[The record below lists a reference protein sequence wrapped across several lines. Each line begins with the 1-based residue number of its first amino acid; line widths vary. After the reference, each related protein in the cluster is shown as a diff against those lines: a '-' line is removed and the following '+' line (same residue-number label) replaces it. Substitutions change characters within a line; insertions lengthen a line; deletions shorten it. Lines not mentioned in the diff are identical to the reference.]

1 MYIFI
6 NFSIEFKIKHP
17 LSRDYIME
25 IRSINAMRGP
35 NYWSVRRHKLIVMVL
50 DLKEMEEMPSNKIE
64 GFDKRLEAMFPT
76 MYSHRCSVGTPGGF
90 FERVVEGTWMGHI
103 IEHIALE
110 IQTLAGMDTGF
121 GRTRGYGEEGV
132 YNVVFSYI
140 EENVGRFAAKVSV
153 AICEALIAGEDYD
166 MTDDIQRMRE
176 IREDERLGPSTG
188 SIVQE
193 AVNRGIPW
201 IRLNKYSLVQLGYG
215 ANQKRIQ
222 ATVTSETS
230 SIGVELA
237 CDKEDTKYL
246 LEQAEVEVPRGDII
260 RRERSL
266 QDACDYV
273 GFPLV
278 IKPIDGNHGR
288 GITVD
293 INNYDDALV
302 AFHHAK
308 DSSKSGAI
316 IVEKFI
322 TGEDYRLLVINNVLV
337 AAAIRTPAHVVGD
350 GKSTI
355 QELIDKVNSDP
366 RRGYG
371 HEKVLTQIT
380 TNELTKTLI
389 SQAGYSLDS
398 VLPADE
404 RLILK
409 DTANLSTGGTAE
421 DITDIVHP
429 ANVSMVERISKIIDL
444 DICGVDIMTTDITK
458 PLSETGGAV
467 LEVNAGP
474 GFRMHLAPT
483 TGLPRN
489 VAAPV
494 IDKFFPNG
502 ETGRIPIIAITG
514 TNGKTTTT
522 RLLAHIAK
530 MNGYRVGYTTSDGVY
545 IQNRL
550 LMTGDCT
557 GPASA
562 EFVLKDPT
570 VNFAVLESARGGLL
584 RAGLGFKKCDVAIV
598 TNVAA
603 DHLGL
608 KGIHTV
614 EQLAKVKGVVPE
626 TVLPDGYAI
635 LNADDDLVFNM
646 RRNIECN
653 LALFSMDENNPH
665 IKALQ
670 RKGGITAIY
679 ENGFVTICRGEWKMR
694 VMKAEDIPLT
704 YGGKAKF
711 MIQNVLPA
719 ILAANIQGISIE
731 DMKAALETFIPSA
744 SQTPGRLNLFKFND
758 FSILLDYA
766 HNPAGMRALK
776 NFTDELDA
784 TVKVGIIAGI
794 GDRREEDNNEMGSI
808 AAEMFDEIIIRQ
820 DKRLRGKTEEQL
832 IKMLGDGIKMKDPN
846 KKTTIIPSEK
856 EAITHAVKNAV
867 KGSLIVLCSDVIPEA
882 LDLVKKFKEQ
892 EANGE
897 LLIRG

>member
-1 MYIFI
+1 M
-6 NFSIEFKIKHP
+6 KI
-17 LSRDYIME
+17 RE
-25 IRSINAMRGP
+25 INAMRGP

-50 DLKEMEEMPSNKIE
+50 DLEEMEELPSNKID
-64 GFDKRLEAMFPT
+64 GFNDRLKNMFPT
-76 MYSHRCSVGTPGGF
+76 MYEHRCSVGEPGGF
-90 FERVVEGTWMGHI
+90 FQRVEEGTWMGHI

-110 IQTLAGMDTGF
+110 IQTLAGMDVGF
-121 GRTRGYGEEGV
+121 GRTRGYGEHGV
-132 YNVVFSYI
+132 YSVVFAYM
-140 EENVGRFAAKVSV
+140 EESVGRYAAEASV
-153 AICEALIAGEDYD
+153 RICEALIKGEDYD
-166 MTDDIQRMRE
+166 MSDDIQKMRE
-176 IREDERLGPSTG
+176 LREDDRLGPSTG
-188 SIVQE
+188 SIVEE
-193 AVNRGIPW
+193 AEARGIPW
-201 IRLNKYSLVQLGYG
+201 IRLNKYSLCQLGYG

-266 QDACDYV
+266 EEACRYV
-273 GFPLV
+273 GYPLV
-278 IKPIDGNHGR
+278 IKPVDGNHGR

-293 INNYDDALV
+293 IQNYEDALK
-302 AFHHAK
+302 AFNNAK
-308 DSSKSGAI
+308 ESSRSGAI

-322 TGEDYRLLVINNVLV
+322 TGEDYRLLVINNKLV
-337 AAAIRTPAHVVGD
+337 AGAKRTPAHVIGN
-350 GKSTI
+350 GKSTV
-355 QELIDKVNSDP
+355 QELIDEVNKDP

-371 HEKVLTQIT
+371 HENVLTQIT
-380 TNELTKTLI
+380 VNELTKNI
-389 SQAGYSLDS
+389 IKDAGYTLES
-398 VLPADE
+398 VIPEGE

-421 DITDIVHP
+421 DVTDIIHP
-429 ANVSMVERISKIIDL
+429 ANVSMAERISKIIDL
-444 DICGVDIMTTDITK
+444 DICGIDIMTTDISK

-494 IDKFFPNG
+494 IDKLFPKKG
-502 ETGRIPIIAITG
+502 DTGRIPIIAITG
-514 TNGKTTTT
+514 TNGKTTTS
-522 RLLAHIAK
+522 RLMAHIAK

-570 VNFAVLESARGGLL
+570 VNFAVLECARGGLL

-608 KGIHTV
+608 KGIHTI
-614 EQLAKVKGVVPE
+614 EQLAKVKGVIPE
-626 TVLPDGYAI
+626 TVLPGGYAI
-635 LNADDDLVFNM
+635 LNADDDLVYDM
-646 RRNIECN
+646 RRSVECN
-653 LALFSMDENNPH
+653 VALFSMDENNPR

-670 RKGGITAIY
+670 RLNGITAVY
-679 ENGFVTICRGEWKMR
+679 ENGYVTICRGVWKMR
-694 VMKAEDIPLT
+694 LMKAENIPLT

-711 MIQNVLPA
+711 MIQNVLGA
-719 ILAANIQGISIE
+719 ILAAHVQGISIE
-731 DMKAALETFIPSA
+731 DIKAALETFIPSA
-744 SQTPGRLNLFKFND
+744 SQTPGRLNLFEFND
-758 FSILLDYA
+758 FTILLDYA

-776 NFTDELDA
+776 KFTDELEA
-784 TVKVGIIAGI
+784 TVKVGIIAGV
-794 GDRREEDNNEMGSI
+794 GDRREEDTNEIGSI

-820 DKRLRGKTEEQL
+820 DKRLRGRTEQEL
-832 IKMLGDGIKMKDPN
+832 IKMLNDGIQKKDPN

-856 EAITHAVKNAV
+856 EAIKYAVKNAV
-867 KGSLIVLCSDVIPEA
+867 KGSLIILCSDVIPDA
-882 LDLVKKFKEQ
+882 LDLVKHFKEQ
-892 EANGE
+892 EAKGE
-897 LLIRG
+897 LNYAD

>member
-1 MYIFI
+1 M
-6 NFSIEFKIKHP
+6 KI
-17 LSRDYIME
+17 I
-25 IRSINAMRGP
+25 SINAMRGP
-35 NYWSVRRHKLIVMVL
+35 NYWSIRRHKLIVMVL
-50 DLKEMEEMPSNKIE
+50 DLEEMEELPSNKID
-64 GFDKRLEAMFPT
+64 GFSDRLEAMFPT
-76 MYSHRCSVGTPGGF
+76 MYEHRCSVGTAGGF
-90 FERVVEGTWMGHI
+90 FQRVEEGTWMGHI

-110 IQTLAGMDTGF
+110 IQTLAGMDVGF
-121 GRTRGYGEEGV
+121 GRTRGYGEHGV
-132 YNVVFSYI
+132 YNVVFAYM
-140 EENVGRFAAKVSV
+140 EESVGRFAAKSAVR
-153 AICEALIAGEDYD
+153 ICEALIAGEDYD
-166 MTDDIQRMRE
+166 LTDDIQEMRE
-176 IREDERLGPSTG
+176 LREAERLGPSTG
-188 SIVQE
+188 SIVAE
-193 AVNRGIPW
+193 AQSRGIPW

-266 QDACDYV
+266 EDACDYV
-273 GFPLV
+273 GYPLV

-293 INNYDDALV
+293 IQNYDDALV
-302 AFHHAK
+302 AFRHAK
-308 DSSKSGAI
+308 DSSRSGAI

-322 TGEDYRLLVINNVLV
+322 TGEDYRLLVINNTLV

-350 GKSTI
+350 GKSTV
-355 QELIDKVNSDP
+355 QELIDIVNSDP

-380 TNELTKTLI
+380 TNELTQKLI
-389 SQAGYSLDS
+389 KDAGYSLDA
-398 VLPADE
+398 VLPAGE

-409 DTANLSTGGTAE
+409 DTANLSTGGTAQ
-421 DITDIVHP
+421 DVTDIVHP
-429 ANVSMVERISKIIDL
+429 ANVSMAERISKIIDL
-444 DICGVDIMTTDITK
+444 DICGIDIMTTDITK

-483 TGLPRN
+483 EGLPRN

-494 IDKFFPNG
+494 IDKLFPQKG
-502 ETGRIPIIAITG
+502 DTGRIPIIATSG

-522 RLLAHIAK
+522 RLIAHIAK
-530 MNGYRVGYTTSDGVY
+530 MKGYRVGYTTSDGVY

-570 VNFAVLESARGGLL
+570 VNFAVLECARGGLL
-584 RAGLGFKKCDVAIV
+584 RAGLGFKKCDVAVV

-608 KGIHTV
+608 KGIHTI
-614 EQLAKVKGVVPE
+614 EQLAKVKAVVPE

-635 LNADDDLVFNM
+635 LNADDDLVYDM
-646 RRNIECN
+646 RRNVDCN
-653 LALFSMDENNPH
+653 VALFSMDENNPR

-670 RKGGITAIY
+670 RLNGITAVY

-694 VMKAEDIPLT
+694 LMEAANIPLT

-711 MIQNVLPA
+711 MIQNVLA
-719 ILAANIQGISIE
+719 AVLAANVQGISNE
-731 DMKAALETFIPSA
+731 DIKAGLETFIPSA

-758 FSILLDYA
+758 FQILLDYA
-766 HNPAGMRALK
+766 HNPAGMRALQK
-776 NFTDELDA
+776 FTDELDA

-832 IKMLGDGIKMKDPN
+832 IKMLDDGIKMKDPK

-856 EAITHAVKNAV
+856 EAITYAVKNAK
-867 KGSLIVLCSDVIPEA
+867 KGSLIILCSDVIPDA
-882 LDLVKKFKEQ
+882 LDLVKQFKEQ
-892 EANGE
+892 EARGE
-897 LLIRG
+897 LSFAD

>member
-1 MYIFI
+1 
-6 NFSIEFKIKHP
+6 
-17 LSRDYIME
+17 ME

-50 DLKEMEEMPSNKIE
+50 DLQDMEELPSNKID
-64 GFDKRLEAMFPT
+64 GFPERLKAMFPS
-76 MYSHRCSVGTPGGF
+76 MYSHRCSEGCEGGF
-90 FERVVEGTWMGHI
+90 FMRVDEGTWMGHV

-132 YNVVFSYI
+132 YNVVFSYM
-140 EENVGRFAAKVSV
+140 EESVGRYAAKAAVR
-153 AICEALIAGEDYD
+153 ICEALISGEDYD
-166 MTDDIQRMRE
+166 LAGDIQEMRE
-176 IREDERLGPSTG
+176 LREADRLGPSTG
-188 SIVQE
+188 SIVAE
-193 AVNRGIPW
+193 AEARGIPW
-201 IRLNKYSLVQLGYG
+201 IRLNKYSLCQLGYG

-246 LEQAEVEVPRGDII
+246 LEQAEVEVPKGDII

-266 QDACDYV
+266 EEACRYV
-273 GFPLV
+273 GYPLV

-293 INNYDDALV
+293 IQNYEDALV
-302 AFHHAK
+302 AFRHAK
-308 DSSKSGAI
+308 ESSRSGAI

-322 TGEDYRLLVINNVLV
+322 TGEDYRLLVINNKLV
-337 AAAIRTPAHVVGD
+337 AAALRSPAHVIGN
-350 GKSTI
+350 GKSTV
-355 QELIDKVNSDP
+355 QELIDEVNKDP

-380 TNELTKTLI
+380 VNELTKTI
-389 SQAGYSLDS
+389 IKDAGYTLQS
-398 VLPADE
+398 VLDE
-404 RLILK
+404 GEKLVLK

-429 ANVSMVERISKIIDL
+429 ANVSMAERISKIIDL
-444 DICGVDIMTTDITK
+444 DICGIDIMTTDISK

-494 IDKFFPNG
+494 IDKLFPVKG
-502 ETGRIPIIAITG
+502 DTGRIPIIAITG
-514 TNGKTTTT
+514 TNGKTTTS
-522 RLLAHIAK
+522 RLISHIAK
-530 MNGYRVGYTTSDGVY
+530 MKGYRVGYTTSDGVY

-570 VNFAVLESARGGLL
+570 VNFAVLECARGGLL
-584 RAGLGFKKCDVAIV
+584 RAGLGFKKCDVAVV

-608 KGIHTV
+608 KGIHTI

-635 LNADDDLVFNM
+635 LNADDDLVYDM
-646 RRNIECN
+646 RRSLDCN
-653 LALFSMDENNPH
+653 VALFSMDENNPR

-670 RKGGITAIY
+670 RLHGITAIY
-679 ENGFVTICRGEWKMR
+679 ENGYVTICRGEWKMR
-694 VMKAEDIPLT
+694 IMRAENIPLT

-711 MIQNVLPA
+711 MIQNVLA
-719 ILAANIQGISIE
+719 GILAAHVQGISIE
-731 DMKAALETFIPSA
+731 DMKAGLETFIPSA
-744 SQTPGRLNLFKFND
+744 AQTPGRLNLFKFND
-758 FSILLDYA
+758 FNILLDYA
-766 HNPAGMRALK
+766 HNAAGMRALQK
-776 NFTDELDA
+776 FTDELEA

-794 GDRREEDNNEMGSI
+794 GDRRVEDNNEMGSI

-820 DKRLRGKTEEQL
+820 DKRLRGKTEEEL
-832 IKMLGDGIKMKDPN
+832 IKMLDDGIKMKDPN
-846 KKTTIIPSEK
+846 KKTTIIPSES
-856 EAITHAVKNAV
+856 EAIKFAVKNAV
-867 KGSLIVLCSDVIPEA
+867 KGSLIILCSDVIPDA
-882 LDLVKKFKEQ
+882 LDLVKELKEK
-892 EANGE
+892 ESKGE
-897 LLIRG
+897 LHLID

>member
-1 MYIFI
+1 
-6 NFSIEFKIKHP
+6 
-17 LSRDYIME
+17 ME

-50 DLKEMEEMPSNKIE
+50 DLQEMEELPSNKIE
-64 GFDKRLEAMFPT
+64 GFRERLEAMFPT
-76 MYSHRCSVGTPGGF
+76 MYEHRCSVGTPGGF
-90 FERVVEGTWMGHI
+90 FERVEEGTWMGHI

-110 IQTLAGMDTGF
+110 VQTLAGMDTGF

-140 EENVGRFAAKVSV
+140 EENVGRYAAAASV
-153 AICEALIAGEDYD
+153 KICEALIAGEDYALEE
-166 MTDDIQRMRE
+166 DIQKMRE

-188 SIVQE
+188 SIVEE
-193 AVNRGIPW
+193 AVSRGIPW

-230 SIGVELA
+230 SIGVEIA

-260 RRERSL
+260 RKERSL
-266 QDACDYV
+266 EDACNYV

-278 IKPIDGNHGR
+278 IKPVDGNHGR

-293 INNYDDALV
+293 INSLEEALV
-302 AFHHAK
+302 AFAHAK
-308 DSSKSGAI
+308 ESSRSGAI

-322 TGEDYRLLVINNVLV
+322 TGDDYRLLVINNQLV
-337 AAAIRTPAHVVGD
+337 AAAIRTPAHVVGN

-355 QELIDKVNSDP
+355 QELIDEVNSDP

-389 SQAGYSLDS
+389 KDAGYMLDS
-398 VLPADE
+398 VLPEDE

-421 DITDIVHP
+421 DVTDIVHP
-429 ANVSMVERISKIIDL
+429 ANVSMAERISKIIDL
-444 DICGVDIMTTDITK
+444 DICGIDIMTSDITK
-458 PLSETGGAV
+458 PLSDTGGAV

-494 IDKFFPNG
+494 IDKLFPKGKN
-502 ETGRIPIIAITG
+502 GRIPIIAVTG

-530 MNGYRVGYTTSDGVY
+530 MNGHRVGYTTSDGVY

-557 GPASA
+557 GPSSA

-570 VNFAVLESARGGLL
+570 VNFAILESARGGLL
-584 RAGLGFKKCDVAIV
+584 RAGLGFEKCDVAIV

-608 KGIHTV
+608 KGIHTI

-635 LNADDDLVFNM
+635 LNADDELVYDM

-665 IKALQ
+665 ILALQ
-670 RKGGITAIY
+670 RKGGITAVY
-679 ENGFVTICRGEWKMR
+679 ENGYVTICRGEWKMR

-704 YGGKAKF
+704 FGGKAKF
-711 MIQNVLPA
+711 MIQN
-719 ILAANIQGISIE
+719 
-731 DMKAALETFIPSA
+731 
-744 SQTPGRLNLFKFND
+744 
-758 FSILLDYA
+758 
-766 HNPAGMRALK
+766 
-776 NFTDELDA
+776 
-784 TVKVGIIAGI
+784 
-794 GDRREEDNNEMGSI
+794 
-808 AAEMFDEIIIRQ
+808 
-820 DKRLRGKTEEQL
+820 
-832 IKMLGDGIKMKDPN
+832 
-846 KKTTIIPSEK
+846 
-856 EAITHAVKNAV
+856 
-867 KGSLIVLCSDVIPEA
+867 
-882 LDLVKKFKEQ
+882 
-892 EANGE
+892 
-897 LLIRG
+897 

>member
-1 MYIFI
+1 
-6 NFSIEFKIKHP
+6 
-17 LSRDYIME
+17 ME

-50 DLKEMEEMPSNKIE
+50 DLQEMEELPSNKVD
-64 GFDKRLEAMFPT
+64 GFYDRLKAMFPG
-76 MYSHRCSVGTPGGF
+76 MYEHRCSVGTPGGF
-90 FERVVEGTWMGHI
+90 FQRVEEGTWMGHI

-110 IQTLAGMDTGF
+110 IQTLAGMDVGF

-132 YNVVFSYI
+132 YNVVFAYM
-140 EENVGRFAAKVSV
+140 EESVGRYAAKASV
-153 AICEALIAGEDYD
+153 KICEALISGEDYD
-166 MTDDIQRMRE
+166 LSDDIQEMRE
-176 IREDERLGPSTG
+176 LREADRLGPSTG

-193 AVNRGIPW
+193 AEARGIPW
-201 IRLNKYSLVQLGYG
+201 IRLNKYSLCQLGYG

-246 LEQAEVEVPRGDII
+246 LEQAEIDVPRGDII

-266 QDACDYV
+266 EEACRYV
-273 GFPLV
+273 GYPLV

-288 GITVD
+288 GITVN
-293 INNYDDALV
+293 IQNYDDALI
-302 AFHHAK
+302 AFRQAK
-308 DSSKSGAI
+308 ESSKSGAI

-322 TGEDYRLLVINNVLV
+322 VGADYRLLVINHKLV
-337 AAAIRTPAHVVGD
+337 AAALRSPAHVIGD
-350 GKSTI
+350 GKSTV
-355 QELIDKVNSDP
+355 QELIDKVNEDP

-371 HEKVLTQIT
+371 HENVLTQISV
-380 TNELTKTLI
+380 NELTKTI
-389 SQAGYSLDS
+389 IKDAGYTLDS
-398 VLPADE
+398 VIDEGE

-421 DITDIVHP
+421 DVTDIVHP
-429 ANVSMVERISKIIDL
+429 ANVSMAERISKIIDL
-444 DICGVDIMTTDITK
+444 DICGIDIMTTDISQ

-494 IDKFFPNG
+494 IDKLFPQKG
-502 ETGRIPIIAITG
+502 DTGRIPIVAITG
-514 TNGKTTTT
+514 TNGKTTTS
-522 RLLAHIAK
+522 RLVSHIAK
-530 MNGYRVGYTTSDGVY
+530 MKGYRVGYTTSDGVY

-570 VNFAVLESARGGLL
+570 VNFAVLECARGGLL

-635 LNADDDLVFNM
+635 LNADDDLVYDM
-646 RRNIECN
+646 RRSVNCN
-653 LALFSMDENNPH
+653 VALFSMDEHNPR

-670 RKGGITAIY
+670 RLHGITAVY
-679 ENGFVTICRGEWKMR
+679 ENGYVTICRGEWKMR
-694 VMKAEDIPLT
+694 IMRVEDIPLT

-711 MIQNVLPA
+711 MIQNVLA
-719 ILAANIQGISIE
+719 AVLAAHVQGISIE
-731 DMKAALETFIPSA
+731 DMKAGLETFIPSA
-744 SQTPGRLNLFKFND
+744 SQTPGRLNLFEFND
-758 FSILLDYA
+758 FTILLDYA
-766 HNPAGMRALK
+766 HNPAGMRALQ
-776 NFTDELDA
+776 NFTNELEA

-794 GDRREEDNNEMGSI
+794 GDRRVEDNNEMGSI

-820 DKRLRGKTEEQL
+820 DKRLRGKTEEEL
-832 IKMLGDGIKMKDPN
+832 IKMLDDGIKQHDPN

-856 EAITHAVKNAV
+856 EAIIYAVKNAV
-867 KGSLIVLCSDVIPEA
+867 KGSLIILCSDVIPDA
-882 LDLVKKFKEQ
+882 LDLVKQLKEQ
-892 EANGE
+892 ESQGS
-897 LLIRG
+897 LSFS

>member
-1 MYIFI
+1 M
-6 NFSIEFKIKHP
+6 KI
-17 LSRDYIME
+17 L
-25 IRSINAMRGP
+25 SINAMRGP

-50 DLKEMEEMPSNKIE
+50 DLEEMEEFPSNKID
-64 GFDKRLEAMFPT
+64 GFRERLEDLFPS
-76 MYSHRCSVGTPGGF
+76 MYEHRCSVGTPGGF
-90 FERVVEGTWMGHI
+90 FQRVDEGTWMGHI

-110 IQTLAGMDTGF
+110 VQTLAGMDTGF
-121 GRTRGYGEEGV
+121 GRTRGYGEKGV
-132 YNVVFSYI
+132 YNVVFSYM
-140 EENVGRFAAKVSV
+140 EEKVGRYAAKMSV
-153 AICEALIAGEDYD
+153 DICEALIKGEEYD

-188 SIVQE
+188 SIVAE
-193 AVNRGIPW
+193 AQSRGIPW
-201 IRLNKYSLVQLGYG
+201 IRLNKYSLCQLGYG

-237 CDKEDTKYL
+237 GDKEDTKYL

-266 QDACDYV
+266 KDACEYV
-273 GFPLV
+273 GYPLV

-293 INNYDDALV
+293 INSYEAALE
-302 AFHHAK
+302 AFHIAK
-308 DSSKSGAI
+308 EVSRAV

-322 TGEDYRLLVINNVLV
+322 TGDDYRLLVINNKLV
-337 AAAIRTPAHVVGD
+337 AAAIRTPAHVIGD

-355 QELIDKVNSDP
+355 QELIDVVNSDP

-371 HEKVLTQIT
+371 HEKILTQIT
-380 TNELTKTLI
+380 VNDLTKNI
-389 SQAGYSLDS
+389 IKSAGYKLDT
-398 VLPADE
+398 VIKKDE
-404 RLILK
+404 MLILK

-421 DITDIVHP
+421 DILDIVHP
-429 ANVSMVERISKIIDL
+429 ANVSMAERISKLIDL
-444 DICGVDIMTTDITK
+444 DICGIDIMTTDISK

-483 TGLPRN
+483 KGLPRN

-494 IDKFFPNG
+494 IDKLFPHG
-502 ETGRIPIIAITG
+502 STSRIPIIAVTG

-522 RLLAHIAK
+522 RLISHIAK

-562 EFVLKDPT
+562 EFVLRDPT
-570 VNFAVLESARGGLL
+570 VNMAVLECARGGLL
-584 RAGLGFKKCDVAIV
+584 RAGLGFKKCDIAIV
-598 TNVAA
+598 TNVAS

-608 KGIHTV
+608 KGIHTI
-614 EQLAKVKGVVPE
+614 EQLARVKGVVPE
-626 TVLPDGYAI
+626 TVLPDGYAV
-635 LNADDDLVFNM
+635 LNADDDLVYNM
-646 RRNIECN
+646 RRSLDCN
-653 LALFSMDENNPH
+653 VALFSLDENNPH

-670 RKGGITAIY
+670 RRGGITAVY
-679 ENGFVTICRGEWKMR
+679 ENGYVTICRGEWKMR
-694 VMKAEDIPLT
+694 VMKAKDIPLT

-719 ILAANIQGISIE
+719 IIAANVQGISIE
-731 DMKAALETFIPSA
+731 DMKAGLETFIPSA
-744 SQTPGRLNLFKFND
+744 TQTPGRLNLFKFEN
-758 FSILLDYA
+758 FNILLDYA

-776 NFTDELDA
+776 GFTDSLEA

-794 GDRREEDNNEMGSI
+794 GDRREEDNKEMGSI

-820 DKRLRGKTEEQL
+820 DKRLRGKTEEEL
-832 IKMLGDGIKMKDPN
+832 IKMLEDGIKMKDPN

-856 EAITHAVKNAV
+856 EAITYAVKNAV
-867 KGSLIVLCSDVIPEA
+867 KGSLIVLSSDVIPEA
-882 LDLVKKFKEQ
+882 LDLVKKFKNL
-892 EANGE
+892 EAKGE
-897 LLIRG
+897 LIL